1 MITEKTTCRLCNS
14 PVKPVFALTP
24 TPIANAYADKPDSNA
39 DRYPLE
45 LTECT
50 ECNHVQQRYLISDLF
65 RDYKYTTPATVA
77 RYLDPTAKLIKER
90 FPDAK
95 TVLEIGSNNGTYL
108 KVLRENGFGAMGID
122 PAATGVNNHIGYF
135 NERWANNFY
144 FEFGKTF
151 NLIIANNVLAHI
163 DDLQDVFRGINHLLA
178 DDGAL
183 IFEVQY
189 FPDLVKEAA
198 FDMIYHEH
206 MSYHTVEPLKAFVKK
221 FGLVI
226 TNVDHMPLHGGSIRV
241 TARRSGNETVFQED
255 SIDWDDFKKRVE
267 ETRERIREKVKG
279 KKMIAFGAAAKAT
292 TMIHHTGIAENIIYC
307 VDDTPEKQ
315 FRYIPGTDIRIL
327 PTSNA
332 KNGDTIFCFA
342 WNYLSEIREMFPN
355 SILIHPFKP

>member
-1 MITEKTTCRLCNS
+1 VITEKTTCRLCNA

-24 TPIANAYADKPDSNA
+24 TPIANNYADTPDSNA
-39 DRYPLE
+39 HRYPLE

-50 ECNHVQQRYLISDLF
+50 ECGHVQQRYVISDLF
-65 RDYKYTTPATVA
+65 QDYKYTTPATVA
-77 RYLDPTAKLIKER
+77 RYLDPTAKLIRER
-90 FPDAK
+90 FPKAK

-108 KVLRENGFGAMGID
+108 NVLRDNGFEAYGVD
-122 PAATGVNNHIGYF
+122 PAATGEGNIKGYF
-135 NERWANNFY
+135 TEEWAKDRKDLKY
-144 FEFGKTF
+144 D
-151 NLIIANNVLAHI
+151 LIIANNVLAHI

-189 FPDLVKEAA
+189 LPDLIQSAS

-206 MSYHTVEPLKAFVKK
+206 MSYHTVEPLKAFVKR

-226 TNVDHMPLHGGSIRV
+226 TNVDHMPLHGGSIRI
-241 TARRSGNETVFQED
+241 TARRSGNETVFQENP
-255 SIDWDDFKKRVE
+255 IDWDDFTKRVYIQASI
-267 ETRERIREKVKG
+267 IRKKVRG
-279 KKMIAFGAAAKAT
+279 NSVIAFGAAAKAT
-292 TMIHHTGIAENIIYC
+292 TMIHYCDIAENIIYC
-307 VDDTPEKQ
+307 VDDTFEKQ

-332 KNGDTIFCFA
+332 KDGDTIFCFA

-355 SILIHPFKP
+355 SELIHPFKGD

>member
-1 MITEKTTCRLCNS
+1 MITEKTTCRLCNA

-50 ECNHVQQRYLISDLF
+50 ECSHVQQRYVISDLF

-77 RYLDPTAKLIKER
+77 RYLEPTAKLIRER
-90 FPDAK
+90 FPKARNL
-95 TVLEIGSNNGTYL
+95 LEIGSNNGTYL
-108 KVLRENGFGAMGID
+108 KILRDYGFDVVGID
-122 PAATGVNNHIGYF
+122 PAATGYKNVKGYF
-135 NERWANNFY
+135 TEEWAKESKY
-144 FEFGKTF
+144 FKYD
-151 NLIIANNVLAHI
+151 IIVANNVLAHI

-206 MSYHTVEPLKAFVKK
+206 MSYHTVEPLKAFIKR

-226 TNVDHMPLHGGSIRV
+226 TNVDHMPLHGGSIRI
-241 TARRSGNETVFQED
+241 TARRSGNETVFQENP
-255 SIDWDDFKKRVE
+255 IDWIDFAKRVE
-267 ETRERIREKVKG
+267 ITKEKIREKVKG

-307 VDDTPEKQ
+307 VDDTLEKQ

-332 KNGDTIFCFA
+332 KDGDTIFCFA
-342 WNYLSEIREMFPN
+342 WNYEKEIREMFPN
-355 SILIHPFKP
+355 SELIHPFK

>member
-1 MITEKTTCRLCNS
+1 MITEKLTCRLCNS

-24 TPIANAYADKPDSNA
+24 TPIANNYADTPDSNA
-39 DRYPLE
+39 HRYPLE

-50 ECNHVQQRYLISDLF
+50 ECGHVQQRYVISDLF

-77 RYLDPTAKLIKER
+77 RYLDPTAKLIRER
-90 FPDAK
+90 FPKAK

-108 KVLRENGFGAMGID
+108 KVLRENGFNATGVD
-122 PAATGVNNHIGYF
+122 PAATGHQNIKTYF
-135 NERWANNFY
+135 TEEWAKYSKGGVFD
-144 FEFGKTF
+144 
-151 NLIIANNVLAHI
+151 LIIANNVLAHI

-189 FPDLVKEAA
+189 LPDLIQSAS

-206 MSYHTVEPLKAFVKK
+206 MSYHTVEPLKAFVKR

-241 TARRSGNETVFQED
+241 TARRSGNETVFQENP
-255 SIDWDDFKKRVE
+255 IDWDDFTKRVADVK
-267 ETRERIREKVKG
+267 ERIKERVKG

-307 VDDTPEKQ
+307 VDDTLEKQ

-332 KNGDTIFCFA
+332 KDGDTIFMFA
-342 WNYLSEIREMFPN
+342 WNYEKEIREMFPN
-355 SILIHPFKP
+355 SELIHPFK